1 MIKSGDHAYHWQAAN
16 GLALLD
22 ICQLSQA
29 SQGLFRKS
37 YFSTI
42 SPELK
47 CREFCLFFILLFG
60 GRVNFGAGKGNREIA
75 GPSVIN
81 P

>member
-22 ICQLSQA
+22 ICQFSEA

-47 CREFCLFFILLFG
+47 CREFYFLFCFLG
-60 GRVNFGAGKGNREIA
+60 GG
-75 GPSVIN
+75 
-81 P
+81 